1 MHSNVPFS
9 RMQFRVDIADVRF
22 DEASDVV
29 SSSLYV
35 CVGPCVL
42 LGLASSILPSHLRFC
57 VRSTLSPHI
66 FMRS

>member
-22 DEASDVV
+22 EEC
-29 SSSLYV
+29 LYV

-42 LGLASSILPSHLRFC
+42 LEVHFVTAHLDEKLISSIS
-57 VRSTLSPHI
+57 RSNK
-66 FMRS
+66 